1 MKVSVDTCR
10 GTIAQQQAEIKKL
23 SEALEIRNNVI
34 IQLQG
39 QVGHAAD
46 HLATREAHTTGNATI
61 CDGKSITN
69 IDKNV
74 SAILSKLEK
83 LSSAPVNHFN
93 IHNNSVCHRDVPLA
107 QPSSSQCKNSEQSS
121 SNSPTEGDKFTTP
134 HTMSS
139 SYGNPCAD
147 GDKHSD
153 SEHNSAETVPSH
165 SPEDALQTVTLAG
178 QLIPNITAEP
188 LPSSSKEQ
196 SMSL

>member
-1 MKVSVDTCR
+1 M
-10 GTIAQQQAEIKKL
+10 IF
-23 SEALEIRNNVI
+23 
-34 IQLQG
+34 QLQG

-46 HLATREAHTTGNATI
+46 HLAAREAHTTGNATI

-107 QPSSSQCKNSEQSS
+107 QPSSSSS
-121 SNSPTEGDKFTTP
+121 TTEGDKLTTP

-147 GDKHSD
+147 GDKYSD
-153 SEHNSAETVPSH
+153 SEHNSAENVPSH
-165 SPEDALQTVTLAG
+165 SPEDALQTVTLTS